1 MRKSVISLVGGVFLS
16 LLTFTFT
23 ACGGVDNPLEEL
35 VNTNPE
41 AAEEVFNFL
50 DILEVDSRLVVKFKL
65 NENNTETS
73 CTVTIKNK
81 GNNNYEIESCEGLD
95 PELFEFALN
104 EDKTKLI
111 LTCYEEGDE
120 EAGPARFQFFFNPQE
135 KSFYIVNGLNEDITF
150 DGKVTVNK
158 IEGTLT
164 DECPDKA
171 TIQLWYTI
179 DYDLECRAGTRNA
192 GGFGNSAGS
201 LIVRYKNGET
211 WQNVIDRYNASLFSG
226 LVSLFEEPEGPEYP
240 IIQVYSKKFDENY
253 NDPDGESSDGL
264 FTLMYDNTNYV
275 SPSQKIGLK
284 DDEAF
289 TSDYPAIGL
298 VTIRYE

>member
-1 MRKSVISLVGGVFLS
+1 MKKSILSFVGGAIFGLMTLS
-16 LLTFTFT
+16 LSSCGNGDNALEQIVNSDPVVAFTLQK
-23 ACGGVDNPLEEL
+23 VLE
-35 VNTNPE
+35 TNS
-41 AAEEVFNFL
+41 VF
-50 DILEVDSRLVVKFKL
+50 VVKFKL
-65 NENNTETS
+65 NNENCS
-73 CTVTIKNK
+73 VTIKNT
-81 GNNNYEIESCEGLD
+81 GDGFVIQSCEGVD
-95 PELFEFALN
+95 PDLFKFGLTG
-104 EDKTKLI
+104 DKKLLVLTKLV
-111 LTCYEEGDE
+111 EAEGDDAE
-120 EAGPARFQFFFNPQE
+120 FQMFFNPQDN
-135 KSFYIVNGLNEDITF
+135 SFYIIDGLREVGVDPTEF
-150 DGKVTVNK
+150 DGKVSVNG

-179 DYDLECRAGTRNA
+179 YYNLECRAGTRNA

-253 NDPDGESSDGL
+253 NDPNGESSDGL
-264 FTLMYDNTNYV
+264 FTLKYDNTNYV

-298 VTIRYE
+298 LTIRYE

>member
-81 GNNNYEIESCEGLD
+81 GDNNYTIESCEGLD

-171 TIQLWYTI
+171 TIQLWYREASG
-179 DYDLECRAGTRNA
+179 ECRAGTRNA
-192 GGFGNSAGS
+192 GPSDPSDSDYGAKGE
-201 LIVRYKNGET
+201 LVVRYKVGET
-211 WQNVIDRYNASLFSG
+211 WQSVIDRYANSDFSNLLFIWNSKIVVNMV
-226 LVSLFEEPEGPEYP
+226 VSSVVWDNPEC
-240 IIQVYSKKFDENY
+240 KFDIQYDMETPVY
-253 NDPDGESSDGL
+253 PSHVIGMNDDVALSTE
-264 FTLMYDNTNYV
+264 F
-275 SPSQKIGLK
+275 K
-284 DDEAF
+284 
-289 TSDYPAIGL
+289 YPALCYYG
-298 VTIRYE
+298 E